1 MKKLFLTLMLAG
13 ISLAANAQAY
23 LGGTLGIAIDHASS
37 DGVSVTNSAFSI
49 SPEGGYNFNKTWAL
63 GASIGV
69 QYQDLAGTGVTT
81 FSILPYVR
89 ATFARASV
97 FDFFAEL
104 AMGYAH
110 ESADGYGVGGFVAGI
125 RPGFV
130 AHLSDK
136 FGLVGR
142 TTLLRYSHYDGVNGI
157 GFAINSNIEL
167 GVQFTF

>member
-1 MKKLFLTLMLAG
+1 MKKLFLTLMLLG
-13 ISLAANAQAY
+13 ISFAATAQAY
-23 LGGTLGIAIDHASS
+23 IGGTLGIAIEHASS
-37 DGVSVTNSAFSI
+37 EGYSGTKSAFSI
-49 SPEGGYNFNKTWAL
+49 SPEGGYNFNRTLAL
-63 GASIGV
+63 GASLGV
-69 QYQDLAGTGVTT
+69 QYQDPTGVGITT

-110 ESADGYGVGGFVAGI
+110 ESADGYGVGGFVAGL

-136 FGLVGR
+136 FSLIGR
-142 TTLLRYSHYDGVNGI
+142 TTLFSYSHYDGIDGI
-157 GFAINSNIEL
+157 GFAINSNLAL